1 MIFKFLKYVSPVWY
15 FNLKPKIDFN
25 YFPDVKCLDDNGVT
39 LELDSNFQSEEARQR
54 DLAYR
59 AFQLGFINRNEDG
72 LAPGKIWETPNLP
85 AVDEY
90 RFLRKNFNPAWVIY
104 VLIIRLLS
112 FKNPF
117 KEIAGFMKS
126 RNAKR
131 EHYHLNPIQQKAYS
145 TFEST
150 LVNEQPFIT
159 VVIPTLNRY
168 AYLKDVFRD
177 LEKQT
182 YKNFE
187 VIVVDQTDPF
197 DASAYEGWNL
207 DLKFWYQEEKALWKA
222 RNEAILA
229 AKGEYIL
236 LYDDDSLVEPDWI
249 EQHIKT
255 LDFFK
260 ADLSSGVSISTVGAK
275 VPAHYAYFRWSD
287 QLDTGNVLLKKEIFN
302 EIGLFDTKFEKQ
314 RMGDGEY
321 GLRAYLAG
329 YRNVSNPYAKRIH
342 LKVGEGGLRQMGS
355 WDGWRPK
362 KFFGPRPV
370 PSILYFFRKYY
381 GNNAAKWSLLKNVPP
396 SIIPY
401 QFKGSK
407 LLIVLGFFISVLLI
421 PVISLQVYYSWRLS
435 SRMLM
440 DSKENQLLNG

>member
-1 MIFKFLKYVSPVWY
+1 MIFPSLKYVSPVWY
-15 FNLKPKIDFN
+15 FNLRSSVDHS
-25 YFPDVKCLDDNGVT
+25 YFPTLAQLEAEGVT
-39 LELDSNFQSEEARQR
+39 LEPDLAYQSEESRNR

-59 AFQLGFINRNEDG
+59 AFQLGFISRSPSVNRESD
-72 LAPGKIWETPNLP
+72 IWQN
-85 AVDEY
+85 AVIPVRDDY
-90 RFLRKNFNPAWVIY
+90 RFLRKNFNQAWVVY

-112 FKNPF
+112 LKKPF
-117 KEIAGFMKS
+117 REVAGFFKS
-126 RNAKR
+126 RDAKR
-131 EHYHLNPIQQKAYS
+131 QLYHVNPITYKSYA
-145 TFEST
+145 TFQSS
-150 LVNEQPFIT
+150 LVAEKPFVS

-168 AYLKDVFRD
+168 SYLKDVFRD
-177 LEKQT
+177 LENQT
-182 YKNFE
+182 YNNFE

-197 DASAYEGWNL
+197 DETVYQNWNL
-207 DLKFWYQEEKALWKA
+207 DLKYWYQPEKALWKA
-222 RNEAILA
+222 RNDAVKIA
-229 AKGEYIL
+229 RGDYVL

-255 LDFFK
+255 LDYFN

-287 QLDTGNVLLKKEIFN
+287 QLDTGNVLLKKEIFK

-329 YRNVSNPYAKRIH
+329 YRNISNPFAKRIH

-370 PSILYFFRKYY
+370 PSILYLYRKYF
-381 GNNAAKWSLLKNVPP
+381 GNSATRWMLLKSLPSSVVP
-396 SIIPY
+396 Y
-401 QFKGSK
+401 KFKGNK
-407 LLIVLGFFISVLLI
+407 LLLVLGSIL
-421 PVISLQVYYSWRLS
+421 SLFLAPLVFWQVWLSWKKS
-435 SRMLM
+435 SEMF
-440 DSKENQLLNG
+440 KN